1 MNQPKAQYGCPVE
14 VTVEVIGGKWKCTIL
29 WWLRRGA
36 KRFGELI
43 QLIPRIS
50 RKVLTQQLRELER
63 DGLIQRRAYSE
74 RPPRVEY
81 FLTRLGEALEP
92 ITDLM
97 CDWGK
102 EQMPGFN
109 FGLLNLE
116 GLNILVVANDLDSR
130 EQLRVEL
137 GTIRG
142 AEVITASISS
152 ISETLPQIQV
162 DAVVIDLGELGEDF
176 QLVVSQIQLLSTRA
190 DEPIPA
196 IALSARTETRTQAF
210 SQGLKLVLTKP
221 VESSELVAAIASVT
235 GRLG

>member
-102 EQMPGFN
+102 E
-109 FGLLNLE
+109 
-116 GLNILVVANDLDSR
+116 
-130 EQLRVEL
+130 
-137 GTIRG
+137 
-142 AEVITASISS
+142 
-152 ISETLPQIQV
+152 
-162 DAVVIDLGELGEDF
+162 
-176 QLVVSQIQLLSTRA
+176 
-190 DEPIPA
+190 
-196 IALSARTETRTQAF
+196 
-210 SQGLKLVLTKP
+210 
-221 VESSELVAAIASVT
+221 
-235 GRLG
+235 